1 MTIEK
6 FLKKGILVN
15 EPTSPEEIKDLFLI
29 VERDFTD
36 SASSDISYDWQFG
49 IAYNAAL
56 KLATILV
63 RASDLRVKGQ
73 GHHMN
78 VIAAIPYILG
88 EEKKVDSEYLDSCRK
103 KRNIVEYDCVDGATE
118 SDVIELRE
126 FISEFRDNV
135 SRWIKKNRPELLGA
149 KK

>member
-15 EPTSPEEIKDLFLI
+15 EATSPEEIKDLFLI

-63 RASDLRVKGQ
+63 RASGFRIKGQ

-78 VIAAIPYILG
+78 VIAIIPYILG
-88 EEKKVDSEYLDSCRK
+88 EEKKL
-103 KRNIVEYDCVDGATE
+103 IVST
-118 SDVIELRE
+118 
-126 FISEFRDNV
+126 
-135 SRWIKKNRPELLGA
+135 
-149 KK
+149 